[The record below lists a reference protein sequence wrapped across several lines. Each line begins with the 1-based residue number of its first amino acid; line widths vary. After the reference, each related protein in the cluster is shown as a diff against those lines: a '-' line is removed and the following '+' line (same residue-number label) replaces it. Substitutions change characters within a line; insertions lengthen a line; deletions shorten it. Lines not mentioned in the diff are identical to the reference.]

1 LRASGRYAT
10 DNAARGETLNVRLC
24 LPERGDNVASD
35 KSRQPRPAVNA
46 ASFARPTA
54 FFHNGR
60 GDHILTLPT
69 IRALAAIFAG
79 RLTLVCGS
87 GAHARYFSDIPF
99 RAVIETQFHS
109 ANEAFQFD
117 VQEVAGAISRCDLFL
132 SLARWHSDSVRRLV
146 CSVAPS
152 LSLGFS
158 PGVGTIVPPGRH
170 AVHAMERTFEIA
182 RYFRPAITLDEYTA
196 PPAFS
201 QDARARAAGILNS
214 TRGGRRVLCIH
225 NETDPRKM
233 WPSDRL
239 KAFIDGFLIRHPDFI
254 VVIVSKLVQRIDVDP
269 AMRNRVVACFGLPLD
284 VAFCLVAQADLF
296 VGVDS
301 CMLHVADSCR
311 VPGVGLFGPT
321 PCDGYGFRLT
331 LHRHVCGYGAM
342 MGVRVSEALQATDEV
357 IALMSSGTGARGPI
371 N

>member
-1 LRASGRYAT
+1 M
-10 DNAARGETLNVRLC
+10 
-24 LPERGDNVASD
+24 ASD
-35 KSRQPRPAVNA
+35 KSKQPRPAANA
-46 ASFARPTA
+46 ASFDRPTA

-79 RLTLVCGS
+79 RLTLICGS
-87 GAHARYFSDIPF
+87 GAHARYFSDITF
-99 RAVIETQFHS
+99 RAVIETEFQS

-117 VQEVAGAISRCDLFL
+117 VQEVAGAVGRCDLFL
-132 SLARWHSDSVRRLV
+132 SLARWHSDSVRQLV
-146 CSVAPS
+146 RDVAPS

-158 PGVGTIVPPGRH
+158 PGIGMLVTPGRH
-170 AVHAMERTFEIA
+170 VVHAMERTFEIA
-182 RYFRPAITLDEYTA
+182 RCFRPTLTLDEYAT

-201 QDARARAAGILNS
+201 QDARACADNILN
-214 TRGGRRVLCIH
+214 TARGSRRVLCIH

-233 WPSDRL
+233 WPDDRL

-254 VVIVSKLVQRIDVDP
+254 VVIVSKLDQRIDVDP
-269 AMRNRVVACFGLPLD
+269 AMRDRVMACFGLPLD

-296 VGVDS
+296 VGADS
-301 CMLHVADSCR
+301 CMLHVADFCR

-321 PCDGYGFRLT
+321 PCDGYGYRLT
-331 LHRHVCGYGAM
+331 RHRHVCGYGTM
-342 MGVRVSEALQATDEV
+342 TGVRVSEVLQATDEIV
-357 IALMSSGTGARGPI
+357 ALLAGNTGTRGTI